1 MKKISVLIL
10 FCLII
15 LTAVTKN
22 SSKNL
27 ESQIFLKNETISL
40 LKEKNEMAELE
51 LSFLSSPE
59 KLKKYHELYF
69 KNELKI
75 QDINNFR
82 IMTIKDNLIF
92 IKEKKIFQND

>member
-15 LTAVTKN
+15 LTALTKN

-40 LKEKNEMAELE
+40 LKEKNLRQKEMN
-51 LSFLSSPE
+51 
-59 KLKKYHELYF
+59 LKNLLGHG
-69 KNELKI
+69 KNL
-75 QDINNFR
+75 NL
-82 IMTIKDNLIF
+82 IMAQNTIKYLNLRLLI
-92 IKEKKIFQND
+92 